1 MKTIVFLF
9 GFIAT
14 MLTSVSCSSDSIH
27 EELQEQELIENLFN
41 DSDFQKIDKD
51 EFEEDDV

>member
-14 MLTSVSCSSDSIH
+14 MLTFTSCSSDSIQ
-27 EELQEQELIENLFN
+27 EEVQEQELIENLFN